1 MRELDVRIVP
11 AAEVRRS
18 LTRAGDIR
26 AEIGFQNDINAL
38 LARFDEVRVP
48 WQALAGPTPTLP
60 LSVVADTTPMPS
72 AARPQPAPRFN
83 RIDATVP
90 RLRVLDGG
98 VAPTLG
104 LLTVTVAQP
113 QRPTT
118 PTPSPAK
125 QPRPAAGSGAARAPR
140 RRA

>member
-1 MRELDVRIVP
+1 MQEPDVRIVH
-11 AAEVRRS
+11 ASEVRRS

-48 WQALAGPTPTLP
+48 WQALSGPTPTLP
-60 LSVVADTTPMPS
+60 PSVVADTTPMPS
-72 AARPQPAPRFN
+72 AIRPQPVPRFK
-83 RIDATVP
+83 RIDVTMP

-98 VAPTLG
+98 AAPVAPTLG
-104 LLTVTVAQP
+104 MLTVTVGGQP
-113 QRPTT
+113 AVLPE
-118 PTPSPAK
+118 PLPAAGAPAPAK
-125 QPRPAAGSGAARAPR
+125 QSRPR